1 MNPYLC
7 PPEQPERDFIAA
19 LKARGFKKLT
29 AEDGKRKY
37 DSTILPRSVLIK
49 GDVWVGYIED
59 RAFIFE
65 WGRGWQPFDVVLA
78 EIDRRDD
85 AADGRPGRDGQP
97 MKVPTLIERARA
109 LLDTDT
115 VQVPSV
121 LELAAFAVA
130 FAEAWSLFDVPCT
143 CGADSR
149 NAILAALAETLGLK
163 VERP

>member
-19 LKARGFKKLT
+19 LKARGFKKPT

-37 DSTILPRSVLIK
+37 DSTILPRSTLIK
-49 GDVWVGYIED
+49 GDVWVGYVED

-85 AADGRPGRDGQP
+85 AADGRTGKDRRRPEAKREII
-97 MKVPTLIERARA
+97 L
-109 LLDTDT
+109 T
-115 VQVPSV
+115 VQCIAAESNVFNAV
-121 LELAAFAVA
+121 LYGVTKEKRR
-130 FAEAWSLFDVPCT
+130 E
-143 CGADSR
+143 G
-149 NAILAALAETLGLK
+149 G
-163 VERP
+163 